1 LLGGLLLLTLIL
13 SGCSSNKETLYVYNW
28 GDYMDESIIAEFE
41 KETGIKV
48 VYDTFA
54 TNEDM
59 YVKIKSG
66 GSSYDLIFP
75 SDYMIT
81 RMRDEG
87 MLEKINLANVPNFKY
102 IDDRFK
108 GQDYDPNNEYSI
120 PYMWGTVGI
129 LYNTTMVDDPVD
141 SWDILWNPKYS
152 KQILMLDS
160 QRDAIGVALI
170 KLGYSLNSTDPKQ
183 ISEAGE
189 LLKQQKPLV
198 LAYALDEIK
207 DKMVSGEAALAL
219 VWSGDAIYA
228 MQSNP
233 DLDYAIPKEG
243 TNLWFDGMA
252 IPKGAKNKAAAEKF
266 IDFLCRTEIAFRNAD
281 YTGYATPHVEARE
294 LLDPEIRNNKA
305 AYPDD
310 EDLVNVEVF
319 VSLGEVLKEY
329 DRVWTEVKAH

>member
-1 LLGGLLLLTLIL
+1 MLGGLLLLTLIL

-120 PYMWGTVGI
+120 PYIWGTVGI

>member
-141 SWDILWNPKYS
+141 SWDILWNPKYR

>member
-141 SWDILWNPKYS
+141 SWDILWNPKYR

-281 YTGYATPHVEARE
+281 YTGYATPHVEARK

>member
-1 LLGGLLLLTLIL
+1 
-13 SGCSSNKETLYVYNW
+13 
-28 GDYMDESIIAEFE
+28 MDESIIAEFE

>member
-1 LLGGLLLLTLIL
+1 MGGLLLLTLIL
-13 SGCSSNKETLYVYNW
+13 SGCSRNKETLYVYNW
-28 GDYMDESIIAEFE
+28 GDYMDESVIAEFE

-87 MLEKINLANVPNFKY
+87 MLERINLANIPNFKY

-141 SWDILWNPKYS
+141 SWDILWDPKYS

-160 QRDAIGVALI
+160 QRDAIGIALI
-170 KLGYSLNSTDPKQ
+170 KAGYSLNSTDPTE

-207 DKMVSGEAALAL
+207 DKMVAGEAALAL
-219 VWSGDAIYA
+219 VWSGEAIYA
-228 MQSNP
+228 MQENP

-252 IPKGAKNKAAAEKF
+252 IPKGAKNKEAAEKF

-281 YTGYATPHVEARE
+281 YTGYATPHIEARE

-305 AYPDD
+305 AYPDE
-310 EDLVNVEVF
+310 EDLVNTEVF

>member
-1 LLGGLLLLTLIL
+1 MLGGLLLLTLIL

-281 YTGYATPHVEARE
+281 YTGYATPHVEARK

>member
-1 LLGGLLLLTLIL
+1 MLGGLLLLTLIL

-141 SWDILWNPKYS
+141 SWDILWNPKYR

-281 YTGYATPHVEARE
+281 YTGYATPHVEARK

>member
-1 LLGGLLLLTLIL
+1 MLGGLLLLTLIL

-87 MLEKINLANVPNFKY
+87 MLEKINHANVPNFKY